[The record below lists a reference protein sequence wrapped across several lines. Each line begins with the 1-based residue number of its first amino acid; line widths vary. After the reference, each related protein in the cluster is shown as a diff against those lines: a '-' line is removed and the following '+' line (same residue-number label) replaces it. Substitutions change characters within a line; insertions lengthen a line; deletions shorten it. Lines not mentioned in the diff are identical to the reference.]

1 MIAIG
6 GEVQKPAMAITS
18 RVIFLNAIVATLAS
32 CAVSDDSV
40 GRFLVKPDRYVLY
53 NCAQLAKAAQATVS
67 RQRKLEMLMAKAET
81 DSVGVLVSSAAY
93 RPEYL
98 QLRGLMNEL
107 QKTAADKN
115 CKFAPGAENL
125 DGDVENE
132 PSAEQSSDVIYGVP
146 GTRAR

>member
-1 MIAIG
+1 M
-6 GEVQKPAMAITS
+6 QNPAMAITS
-18 RVIFLNAIVATLAS
+18 RVIFLNAIVATALAG

-53 NCAQLAKAAQATVS
+53 NCTQLAKAAQATVS

-81 DSVGVLVSSAAY
+81 DSVGVLVSTTAY
-93 RPEYL
+93 RPEYA
-98 QLRGLMNEL
+98 QLRGMMNEL

-115 CKFAPGAENL
+115 CKFAPSAENL

-132 PSAEQSSDVIYGVP
+132 PSANDQSSADIYGLP
-146 GTRAR
+146 GSRK

>member
-1 MIAIG
+1 
-6 GEVQKPAMAITS
+6 MAITS
-18 RVIFLNAIVATLAS
+18 RVIFLNAIVAPALAG

-53 NCAQLAKAAQATVS
+53 NCTQLAKAAQATFS

-81 DSVGVLVSSAAY
+81 DSVGVLVSSGAY
-93 RPEYL
+93 RPEYA

-107 QKTAADKN
+107 QKAAADKN

-125 DGDVENE
+125 DGDVENVPGANE
-132 PSAEQSSDVIYGVP
+132 PSAVDIYGLP
-146 GTRAR
+146 GQPAGRPR